1 LIRLLAKLA
10 SMSLMAVKS
19 LFELNVGSTIKGI
32 LVTLDLSHG
41 MPYLPLEKQ
50 NNQVGFLYMT
60 YFQSKKTRCT
70 K

>member
-1 LIRLLAKLA
+1 
-10 SMSLMAVKS
+10 
-19 LFELNVGSTIKGI
+19 
-32 LVTLDLSHG
+32 